1 MIVHR
6 YRLLHD
12 FGLLARGTEIQ
23 LSVGGD
29 YYPRDD
35 RWGKSEFRIPG
46 PTVEARPDTFA
57 PYNLSDAELELA
69 NVDLSDE
76 LD

>member
-1 MIVHR
+1 MTDGGR
-6 YRLLHD
+6 AS
-12 FGLLARGTEIQ
+12 FGFPA
-23 LSVGGD
+23 
-29 YYPRDD
+29 
-35 RWGKSEFRIPG
+35 
-46 PTVEARPDTFA
+46 PTVEARADTFA